1 MQKQSKLKYDDAVF
15 LKKVRQ
21 KEKPIEEFQDNALHH
36 FLGKKALYLHHF
48 YIKINFKGGSCN
60 KS

>member
-21 KEKPIEEFQDNALHH
+21 KEKPIEEFQDNAFIISLERRH
-36 FLGKKALYLHHF
+36 
-48 YIKINFKGGSCN
+48 YIYITSI
-60 KS
+60 